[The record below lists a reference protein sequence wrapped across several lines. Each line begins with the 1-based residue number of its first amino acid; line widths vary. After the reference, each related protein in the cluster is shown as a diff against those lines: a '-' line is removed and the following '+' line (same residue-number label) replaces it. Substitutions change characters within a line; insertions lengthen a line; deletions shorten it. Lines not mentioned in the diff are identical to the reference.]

1 MAARWLAARWLFVG
15 AAAIGCDGPT
25 GTILQPGASREPPPS
40 ANPTTT
46 ASSDPD
52 EGDLPPAD
60 KLDLPPSDPVDRC
73 GDLDGDGMLDVE
85 SSFIWIANSAQGTVS
100 KIDTVTALEQAR
112 YRTGPETED
121 PDPSRTSVD
130 LWGDVA
136 VLNRSG
142 SILKIAAQRRDCRDL
157 DGDGRI
163 TTSSGPQ
170 DMLPWGT
177 DECVLWAV
185 GLDFVAW
192 NSNDGGPRGLAFDGG
207 TGDPCKEPVDER
219 LWVGWGTENDV
230 AVVERRFGDD
240 GSLERRWEFPNWD
253 GHWDH
258 GIYGAATNAD
268 GDLWALGTKGTLV
281 HIDAE
286 TLEVRR
292 HQNPT
297 QDVVYGIAVDAQGT
311 PWLSGW
317 DGKLWR
323 FDTDNLVFVQ
333 EAYFGG
339 TLGPITGTQGRGIAV
354 DRDGVAW
361 IAANDP
367 PRLVRFDTLAGTQ
380 PEALELPG
388 SIEPVGV
395 AVDHEGF
402 VWVVDRGADRAY
414 KFDPAQR
421 VTIRVVSAL
430 VSPYTYSDMTG
441 ASLRLVTF
449 PP

>member
-1 MAARWLAARWLFVG
+1 MLSRHTARVLLAG
-15 AAAIGCDGPT
+15 AVAIGCDGPT
-25 GTILQPGASREPPPS
+25 GTILQPGAAPEEPERPS
-40 ANPTTT
+40 TTT
-46 ASSDPD
+46 ATPEPGEPGS
-52 EGDLPPAD
+52 EPPSGD
-60 KLDLPPSDPVDRC
+60 KLDLEPGPPVDRC
-73 GDLDGDGMLDVE
+73 GDLDGDGMLDIE
-85 SSFIWIANSAQGTVS
+85 SSFIWIANSAEGTVS

-112 YRTGPETED
+112 YRTGPATKN

-136 VLNRSG
+136 VLNRNDSV
-142 SILKIAAQRRDCRDL
+142 IKIAAQRRDCRDL

-163 TTSSGPQ
+163 TTSTSRQ
-170 DMLPWGT
+170 DILPWGS
-177 DECVLWAV
+177 DECVLWSAE
-185 GLDFVAW
+185 LDYVAW
-192 NSNDGGPRGLAFDGG
+192 NESDGGPRGLAWDGG
-207 TGDPCKEPVDER
+207 TGDPCEEPVNER
-219 LWVGWGTENDV
+219 LWVGWGTEDGV
-230 AVVERRFGDD
+230 AIIERRFGDD
-240 GSLERRWEFPNWD
+240 GSLEQRWEFPNWD
-253 GHWDH
+253 SHWDH
-258 GIYGAATNAD
+258 GIYGAAANAD

-286 TLEVRR
+286 TLDVRR
-292 HQNPT
+292 HQNPSR
-297 QDVVYGIAVDAQGT
+297 DVVYGIAVDAQGT

-323 FDTDNLVFVQ
+323 FDLQSLTFVQ

-354 DRDGVAW
+354 DRQGIAW

-367 PRLVRFDTLAGTQ
+367 PRLVRFDTIAGAE

-388 SIEPVGV
+388 SVEPVGV
-395 AVDHEGF
+395 AVDHEGY

-414 KFDPAQR
+414 KFDPEQR
-421 VTIRVVSAL
+421 VTIRIVSAL